1 MSGNR
6 KGTMSTLSIR
16 LPESLHL
23 RAKELAKKE
32 GISVNQLMAS
42 ALGEK
47 IAALDA
53 AEYLER
59 RAARGSRSRFR
70 RALARVPDI
79 EPEPNDR
86 LN

>member
-1 MSGNR
+1 M
-6 KGTMSTLSIR
+6 
-16 LPESLHL
+16 
-23 RAKELAKKE
+23 AKKE

-47 IAALDA
+47 IAVLDA

-59 RAARGSRSRFR
+59 RAARGSRARFR
-70 RALARVPDI
+70 RALAKVPDI

-86 LN
+86 RD

>member
-1 MSGNR
+1 
-6 KGTMSTLSIR
+6 MSTLSIR

-59 RAARGSRSRFR
+59 RAARGSRTRFR

-86 LN
+86 LD

>member
-1 MSGNR
+1 
-6 KGTMSTLSIR
+6 MSTLSIR
-16 LPESLHL
+16 LPESLHR

-32 GISVNQLMAS
+32 RVSVNQLVAS

-53 AEYLER
+53 ADYIQE
-59 RAARGSRSRFR
+59 RAARGSQAKFR
-70 RALARVPDI
+70 RALAKVPDG

-86 LN
+86 LP